1 MRVNRAGGE
10 RSRSGAGARALLVI
24 AVLALV
30 LTVIGITLA
39 NRLSRLEDARAV
51 TERAARQ
58 IEVARETE
66 PLEKAF
72 AQAVQPLEAPYDIE
86 KTMRVVHE
94 LDRAVRETKSIREY
108 IELLGRQDFRRVA
121 PRVLEARKGIVE
133 VLVRYYAAVGEQ
145 EELDRFWSV
154 FRDEVWNRVEVPRIE
169 RLKLVGIDLDFEK
182 AVAPPKSA
190 REREEEMRVL
200 RDEARQRVVALQTEL
215 ASAIERALPVFKDAE
230 DEWKRLCLQRD
241 RAYVEALGLHF
252 DAARVSAEAAL
263 AMAPFDEEAQLLR
276 ALALVEGANANAETK
291 LDVVALLDEI
301 LREHPDSAP
310 ALLLRGMWRVRNGE
324 LEAGRVDLKLA
335 ASRYPEQARVLA
347 TQLDPYRMRS
357 YLQRSQQGVAIT
369 GLYRAMML
377 GASWF
382 SPELQSA
389 RLEFDAGQI
398 EHATQLVREH
408 FARRRAQGQWDL
420 ILFDLRFCEDLLGEH
435 YGAIFPEHSYLDLH
449 VSRNFFG
456 KDYAVSV
463 DNRSDKSLHNAALVL
478 CVRFTDMQLDDYVT
492 YSVGPTRPILPA
504 VMRTPFDDL
513 DVRLPWGASEKGP
526 GDVVPPL
533 RAILVADEAVFWV
546 DAIEFKDETV
556 KRFSD
561 LPDARELGAT
571 NTTLPER
578 WQRALDALKTGDV
591 SVELVENTFTKND
604 LRIELPREV
613 ALLGPLFTLRIGERV
628 FDEGQD
634 GGVRNR
640 LENDRVR
647 LLFASAGAEL
657 ADKPERLELTARSTL
672 GRVEIVF
679 ARGDDGAYRVASVD

>member
-1 MRVNRAGGE
+1 MRVNRAD
-10 RSRSGAGARALLVI
+10 RKPSRGTAGARALLVI
-24 AVLALV
+24 AVLAVV
-30 LTVIGITLA
+30 LTVLGFTIT
-39 NRLSRLEDARAV
+39 SRLRRI
-51 TERAARQ
+51 ERAAKEAEQAQRQ
-58 IEVARETE
+58 AEVAVVTE

-72 AQAVQPLEAPYDIE
+72 AQAVQPIEAPYDIE

-94 LDRAVRETKSIREY
+94 LDLAVRETKSIREY

-121 PRVLEARKGIVE
+121 PRVLEARKGIVD
-133 VLVRYYAAVGEQ
+133 VLVRYYAAVDEE
-145 EELDRFWSV
+145 EELERFWSV

-169 RLKLVGIDLDFEK
+169 RLKLVGLDLQFEN
-182 AVAPPKSA
+182 AVEPPKSA
-190 REREEEMRVL
+190 REREEEIRVL
-200 RDEARQRVVALQTEL
+200 RDEAQLRVRELQTEL
-215 ASAIERALPVFKDAE
+215 AAAIEHALPVFKDAE

-276 ALALVEGANANAETK
+276 ALALVEGANQSGETK
-291 LDVVALLDEI
+291 LDVVALLDEF

-310 ALLLRGMWRVRNGE
+310 ALLLRGMWRVRNGQ
-324 LEAGRVDLKLA
+324 LDQGQVDLKLA
-335 ASRYPEQARVLA
+335 ASRYPEQARVLV

-389 RLEFDAGQI
+389 RLEFEAGRI
-398 EHATQLVREH
+398 EHATDLVRQH

-435 YGAIFPEHSYLDLH
+435 YAAIFPEHSYLDLH

-456 KDYAVSV
+456 KDYSVSV

-492 YSVGPTRPILPA
+492 YAVGPTRPILPA

-513 DVRLPWGASEKGP
+513 DARLPWGTGEKGP
-526 GDVVPPL
+526 DDVVPPL

-556 KRFSD
+556 KRFAD
-561 LPDARELGAT
+561 LPDAQTPGAAS
-571 NTTLPER
+571 TTLPER

-591 SVELVENTFTKND
+591 RVELVENTFTKND

-613 ALLGPLFTLRIGERV
+613 ALLGPLFTLKIGERV
-628 FDEGQD
+628 FDEGRD
-634 GGVRNR
+634 GAVRNR

-647 LLFASAGAEL
+647 LLFAGAGAEL
-657 ADKPERLELTARSTL
+657 ADKPATLALTARSTL
-672 GRVEIVF
+672 GQVEIRF
-679 ARGDDGAYRVASVD
+679 ARGEDGAYRVASVE